1 MKQETSF
8 KLFVRLPARSCIQSP
23 LSSKALVQSRSGD
36 SVSTSPSLKLCATR
50 PRGGKDS
57 CLKLPPQVQHVRLKD
72 GDELPADFLV
82 VGIGARP
89 RVQLFED
96 QLEME
101 KGGFK
106 VRFRRSWG
114 SQSRSWG
121 WLEAHKKAGFEAPDK
136 SRYVATSFCLH
147 SAL

>member
-1 MKQETSF
+1 
-8 KLFVRLPARSCIQSP
+8 
-23 LSSKALVQSRSGD
+23 
-36 SVSTSPSLKLCATR
+36 
-50 PRGGKDS
+50 
-57 CLKLPPQVQHVRLKD
+57 VRLKD

-106 VRFRRSWG
+106 VRFRI
-114 SQSRSWG
+114 
-121 WLEAHKKAGFEAPDK
+121 A
-136 SRYVATSFCLH
+136 
-147 SAL
+147 